1 MSIPVQ
7 INTQVFFFKVFM
19 VGRNTGR
26 KFKVYFIKGNKILQ
40 IDLSHEYWY
49 NTEKVACRSRRDEK
63 QEDFSMAENKQ
74 YITQAQDNGTVMI
87 SEEVVAAIVTQ
98 AAKDVEGVVSLGGKP
113 GVDPKKL
120 WSRDLKITISETNE
134 VSVDCNIV
142 IAYGSTVVTV
152 AKAVQD
158 AVYGAIESMTGVK
171 PVSVNINVCGIVRQ

>member
-1 MSIPVQ
+1 
-7 INTQVFFFKVFM
+7 
-19 VGRNTGR
+19 
-26 KFKVYFIKGNKILQ
+26 
-40 IDLSHEYWY
+40 
-49 NTEKVACRSRRDEK
+49 
-63 QEDFSMAENKQ
+63 MAENKQ

-98 AAKDVEGVVSLGGKP
+98 AAKDVEGVVGLGGKP

-120 WSRDLKITISETNE
+120 WSKDLKITITEANE

-171 PVSVNINVCGIVRQ
+171 PVSVNINVCGIARQ

>member
-1 MSIPVQ
+1 MVNN
-7 INTQVFFFKVFM
+7 NTDTIWIQN
-19 VGRNTGR
+19 G
-26 KFKVYFIKGNKILQ
+26 IKDYKILQ
-40 IDLSHEYWY
+40 IDLSAWCWY
-49 NTEKVACRSRRDEK
+49 NTKKVTCRNRRDVK

-74 YITQAQDNGTVMI
+74 YITQVQENGTVMI
-87 SEEVVAAIVTQ
+87 SEEVVAAIVTH

-120 WSRDLKITISETNE
+120 WSKDIKIIISETNE
-134 VSVDCNIV
+134 ISVDCNIV
-142 IAYGSTVVTV
+142 IAYGSTVVAV